1 MRWVTLCCLLAMAAA
16 CHKQSSAE
24 DALRAAVS
32 AMERAAEAKQIR
44 PILVYLA
51 EDFQGNGRLRKAN
64 IGGMLL
70 LRFRQNQHVHVYLH
84 IVDLQVTGMKATMRC
99 QLILAGRDEKI
110 LPQRGRALV
119 IDSDWQ
125 RRDGK
130 WQVTQASWRDGLV
143 QP

>member
-1 MRWVTLCCLLAMAAA
+1 VRWFTLCCLLAMAAA
-16 CHKQSSAE
+16 CHKQPSAE

-44 PILVYLA
+44 PILAYLT
-51 EDFQGNGRLRKAN
+51 EDFQGNGQLRKAN

-70 LRFRQNQHVHVYLH
+70 LHFRQNQHVHVYLH
-84 IVDLQVTGMKATMRC
+84 ITDLQVTGEKATMRC
-99 QLILAGRDEKI
+99 QVILAGRDKEI
-110 LPQRGRALV
+110 VPQRGRALV

-130 WQVTQASWRDGLV
+130 WLVTQASWRDSLV